1 MDQNSNPLKQFFRQP
16 SIYIRLPSQGQF
28 WEPGSIDMPRNGEV
42 PVLPMTAIDEMTYR
56 TPDALFNGQA
66 VVSVIESCIPCI
78 KDAWQCPTIDL
89 DTILIAIRL
98 ASFGHEMQIDTVCPH
113 CSNSEEYGVDLR
125 NILDNLKAADYTQNI
140 INGDL
145 EIYFRPLT
153 YRQTTDNTLRQF
165 EEQKVLNVI
174 PDVEMEDQEKL
185 SRLNAALSNLTKL
198 TIETLAQTIS
208 LVKTPNATVSESEY
222 ITEWLANAPS
232 SIFDRI
238 KDHVIGLREVSEIKP
253 LTINCVQCQQTFE
266 QSITLDQA
274 FFFGDA
280 S

>member
-174 PDVEMEDQEKL
+174 PDVEMEDREKL

-253 LTINCVQCQQTFE
+253 LTINCIQCQQTFE

>member
-125 NILDNLKAADYTQNI
+125 NVLDNLKAADYTQNI

-174 PDVEMEDQEKL
+174 PDVEMEDREKL

>member
-28 WEPGSIDMPRNGEV
+28 WEPGSIDVPRNGEV

-125 NILDNLKAADYTQNI
+125 NVLDNLKAADYTQNI

-174 PDVEMEDQEKL
+174 PDVEMEDREKL

>member
-16 SIYIRLPSQGQF
+16 SIYIRLPSKGQF
-28 WEPGSIDMPRNGEV
+28 WEAGSLLMPPNGEI

-98 ASFGHEMQIDTVCPH
+98 ASFGHEMTVDTVCPN
-113 CSNSEEYGVDLR
+113 CNNATEYGVDLR
-125 NILDNLKAADYTQNI
+125 NILDNLKSADYNQHVET
-140 INGDL
+140 GDL

-153 YRQTTDNTLRQF
+153 YRQTTDNTLKQF

-174 PDVEMEDQEKL
+174 PDTEMDDKEKL
-185 SRLNAALSNLTKL
+185 TRLNAALSNLTQL

-208 LVKTPNATVSESEY
+208 LVKTPSATVSESEF

-232 SIFDRI
+232 AVFERI

-253 LTINCVQCQQTFE
+253 LTIKCVECQHQFE
-266 QSITLDQA
+266 QGLTLDQA
-274 FFFGDA
+274 FFFADA

>member
-174 PDVEMEDQEKL
+174 PDVEMEDREKL

-253 LTINCVQCQQTFE
+253 LAINCVQCQQTFE